1 VPQLELAEFVANVEF
16 ARNALG
22 TAEALAL
29 QLTSIIDTSDLLR
42 FSLVQGVS
50 AFDHY
55 VHEEVRT
62 RMIQTQQGLHPRAAG
77 FERFKVPLSSVGAAL
92 ADRPDWLAA
101 EVLQQHAF
109 LSFQQP
115 DKVADA
121 FRLVTDQTLWDE
133 VGRQLRRPAKD
144 VKLQLK
150 LIVDRRNKIVHEA
163 DVDPTRPRTRYAI
176 SASQVGTSLD
186 FLEDLV
192 RAIDAAS

>member
-1 VPQLELAEFVANVEF
+1 MPQFELAEFAANLGF
-16 ARNALG
+16 ARNALS

-29 QLTSIIDTSDLLR
+29 QLTAAIDTSDLLR

-62 RMIQTQQGLHPRAAG
+62 RMVQTQRGHHPRAAG
-77 FERFKVPLSSVGAAL
+77 FERFKVPLSAVGAAL
-92 ADRPDWLAA
+92 TGRPDWLST
-101 EVLQQHAF
+101 EVLLQHSF

-121 FRLVTDQTLWDE
+121 LRLVTDQPLWDA
-133 VGRQLRRPAKD
+133 VGRHMQRPAKD

-163 DVDPTRPRTRYAI
+163 DVDPTPPRTRYPI
-176 SASQVGTSLD
+176 SASAVETSLD
-186 FLEDLV
+186 FLDELV
-192 RAIDAAS
+192 EAIDAVI